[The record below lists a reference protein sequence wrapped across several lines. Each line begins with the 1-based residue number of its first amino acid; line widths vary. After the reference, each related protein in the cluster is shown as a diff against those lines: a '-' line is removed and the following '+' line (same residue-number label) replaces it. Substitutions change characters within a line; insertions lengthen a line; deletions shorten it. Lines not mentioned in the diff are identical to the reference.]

1 MPDDRWL
8 GQLVGDVRKG
18 WIPAAI
24 YSDPGVFEAEEE
36 RVFGRA
42 WVFLAHES
50 EIPEP
55 GDYVV
60 RRIVRDSFIVVRD
73 EYGEV
78 RVLANVCRHRGMQ
91 VCRAERGNAS
101 HFRCPYHGW
110 TYRNTGDLVGVP
122 FHEDAYGG
130 DREFPKSEFGLLS
143 APRVASY
150 NGLVFASLDPGAP
163 PLEEYLGGFRFYL
176 DFYTRQSPA
185 GLEVHGPQ

>member
-60 RRIVRDSFIVVRD
+60 RGIVRDSFIVARD
-73 EYGEV
+73 EYG
-78 RVLANVCRHRGMQ
+78 
-91 VCRAERGNAS
+91 
-101 HFRCPYHGW
+101 
-110 TYRNTGDLVGVP
+110 
-122 FHEDAYGG
+122 
-130 DREFPKSEFGLLS
+130 
-143 APRVASY
+143 
-150 NGLVFASLDPGAP
+150 
-163 PLEEYLGGFRFYL
+163 
-176 DFYTRQSPA
+176 
-185 GLEVHGPQ
+185 